1 MCYTEC
7 RKRSCTDTEIK
18 LPCVLPHQERCKP
31 GVVLDRDVADALYAP
46 LRHSPAHVNV
56 LEPASQQLHLFAS
69 FENTLVDH
77 DTSQSYQ
84 RAQCVWNADHIL
96 DNSMNP
102 AGIANKFQD
111 DCRLWL
117 RDPAVAYP
125 LLPLQNT
132 VTDVRSAFP
141 RRVLLNTS
149 AHAVSYKQTGTPDFD
164 VERQVSPP
172 PNAFAADT
180 YLEIDLTNTTNATLA
195 AFVSDDRNIDSID
208 WVPRWR
214 VAVHARQISGD
225 MDIEATSIIVSTDSE
240 DTCVACFLLVLK

>member
-1 MCYTEC
+1 MT
-7 RKRSCTDTEIK
+7 
-18 LPCVLPHQERCKP
+18 
-31 GVVLDRDVADALYAP
+31 P
-46 LRHSPAHVNV
+46 LRQSPAHVNV

-77 DTSQSYQ
+77 DTSQVYQ

-117 RDPAVAYP
+117 RDPAVVYP

-132 VTDVRSAFP
+132 VTDTSSAFP

-149 AHAVSYKQTGTPDFD
+149 AHAVSYKVCTQECTDFD

-180 YLEIDLTNTTNATLA
+180 YLELDLTNTTNATLA
-195 AFVSDDRNIDSID
+195 AFVPDDRNIESID

-225 MDIEATSIIVSTDSE
+225 ADSESASVIVATDSE
-240 DTCVACFLLVLK
+240 DMCVSCFSLALK